1 MNTPPKPNQFAATH
15 HMHTRQGLP
24 VPDVEPLERNEPIKR
39 MTFVCTRTP
48 NDPLEPL
55 DVDPATSAAL
65 TAVWEQAER
74 DVAQILRDAG
84 QRSEGGKIND

>member
-1 MNTPPKPNQFAATH
+1 MNTPSTPNPFAATR
-15 HMHTRQGLP
+15 HMHVRQGLP
-24 VPDVEPLERNEPIKR
+24 VPEVEPLEPVN
-39 MTFVCTRTP
+39 FVRPREP

-65 TAVWEQAER
+65 TAIWEQYER
-74 DVAQILRDAG
+74 DVAQILRDAR